1 MSAPR
6 QSTLSTWFSNKPV
19 PAEKAKSKREQDRVY
34 DQNKR
39 KREFK
44 ESWQIGRPWLKYD
57 ESKGIMFCDVCR
69 KNTHKRADPDA
80 QFVTGSSS
88 MQLTSVTRHEN
99 SEKHRRE
106 MSAVEAATTSIE
118 ESTAFKTLSQLNAE
132 LTHYHILGFS
142 QL

>member
-19 PAEKAKSKREQDRVY
+19 QAENAKSKREQDRVY
-34 DQNKR
+34 DHNKR

-44 ESWQIGRPWLKYD
+44 LSWQIGRPWLKYD

-69 KNTHKRADPDA
+69 KNTHRRADPDA
-80 QFVTGSSS
+80 QFV

-106 MSAVEAATTSIE
+106 MSAVEAATTSAQVSIE
-118 ESTAFKTLSQLNAE
+118 EEASDEEEDVEDLVDMLSQSAE
-132 LTHYHILGFS
+132 
-142 QL
+142 

>member
-6 QSTLSTWFSNKPV
+6 QTTLSTWFSNKPV
-19 PAEKAKSKREQDRVY
+19 QAEKREQDRVY
-34 DQNKR
+34 DHNKR

-44 ESWQIGRPWLKYD
+44 LSWQIGRPWLKYD

-69 KNTHKRADPDA
+69 KNTHRRAEADA

-106 MSAVEAATTSIE
+106 MSAVEAATTSAQVSIE
-118 ESTAFKTLSQLNAE
+118 EEASDEEEDVEDLVDLLSQSAE
-132 LTHYHILGFS
+132 
-142 QL
+142 